1 MKERELPQAKTLGEW
16 AYLAIEKHFQKT
28 LKHEEDVLKDRD
40 PEALHQMRVGM
51 RRLRSAV
58 TGFAAAVDLPKA
70 AREKQIAKIA
80 RRLGKLRDL
89 DVLLDA
95 LESRY
100 KPHLPSK
107 EGEVLE
113 AAVEKLAKQR
123 REALA
128 GVQATLK
135 HQRYKSLKQA
145 FKQWIE
151 EPSYQEIASLPVQQV
166 LPDLLLPEVSQLFL
180 HPGWLVGLE
189 LKEPVNGQLGDRTPK
204 AIDSEL
210 ADRGLLLHSLRK
222 QVKRVRY
229 QMNLF
234 CPIYGSDYANYVQ
247 DMKAIQEVLG
257 DIQDSTVLAEV
268 LADVLEEEVEKALPT
283 VAEQLAQSRDR
294 AWEKWQPLQQQYF
307 NPETRLALRS
317 QLLHPLSLA
326 IEEPLVAAAEMANG
340 ANDG

>member
-1 MKERELPQAKTLGEW
+1 MKERELPKAKTLGEW
-16 AYLAIEKHFQKT
+16 AHLAIEKHFHKT

-58 TGFAAAVDLPKA
+58 TGFSAAVDLPKA

-80 RRLGKLRDL
+80 RRLGTLRDL

-95 LESRY
+95 LENRY
-100 KPHLPSK
+100 KPNLPSK
-107 EGEVLE
+107 EGETLE
-113 AAVEKLAKQR
+113 KALEKLAKQR

-128 GVQATLK
+128 GVEATLK

-145 FKQWIE
+145 FKEWLE
-151 EPSYQEIASLPVQQV
+151 EPIYEDIAFLPVQQV
-166 LPDLLLPEVSQLFL
+166 LPDLLLPEVSRLFL

-189 LKEPVNGQLGDRTPK
+189 LKASENGQTGDRERSGATAEGGK
-204 AIDSEL
+204 
-210 ADRGLLLHSLRK
+210 LLHSLRK
-222 QVKRVRY
+222 QVKRTRY

-234 CPIYGSDYANYVQ
+234 SPLYGSDYANYLQ

-257 DIQDSTVLAEV
+257 DLQDSTVLAEV
-268 LADVLEEEVEKALPT
+268 LADVLDEPVDRALPAL
-283 VAEQLAQSRDR
+283 AEQLVQTRDR
-294 AWEKWQPLQQQYF
+294 ALATWQPLQQRYI
-307 NPETRLALRS
+307 NPETRLALRA

-326 IEEPLVAAAEMANG
+326 TEEPLVSPAEMENG
-340 ANDG
+340 TNEQ